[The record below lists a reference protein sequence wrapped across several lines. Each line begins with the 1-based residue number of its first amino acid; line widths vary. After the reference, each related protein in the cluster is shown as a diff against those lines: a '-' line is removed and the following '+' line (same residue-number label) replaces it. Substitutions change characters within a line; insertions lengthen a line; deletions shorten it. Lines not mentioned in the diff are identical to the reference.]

1 MDQPINAAII
11 QNGVVVNII
20 WILPDQL
27 YEFGAIEILSSDV
40 TIGWLYE
47 NGTFVNPNP
56 CIIEENIL
64 EG

>member
-11 QNGVVVNII
+11 QNGVVKNII
-20 WILPDQL
+20 WIMPEQL
-27 YEFGAIEILSSDV
+27 NEFGAIEILSSDV

-56 CIIEENIL
+56 YIIEENIL